1 MKITF
6 PATENFQLAKRLLQT
21 IERSGEEAYIVGGA
35 VRDTILERQVNDI
48 DITTSATPEK
58 IIQLFAK
65 TLPTGIAHGTVSV
78 YEHDHWFEVTTYRE
92 EGPYDDGRHPRYV
105 HFDTNLVGDLS
116 RRDFTINA
124 MAMDQNG
131 ELRDPFHGYDDLM
144 ARTIRAVGD
153 AKTRFQED
161 GLRVAR
167 AFRFAATLGFT
178 IAESTMVALSSSAS
192 FLDKVAAERRLEEW
206 NKFLGAL
213 MAPLCDQ
220 LPDDIISKWTG
231 WKDFLFSSCCH
242 QISKAEGAND
252 RLALIFLLTKFGA
265 VVKLESMMRTLR
277 YSKKN
282 IDEVQALVQISRTW
296 QVTSP
301 ARMTISFGKAL
312 SSYGEKLLERAVRL
326 IVIQDASLTLD
337 DELAHAAKWLN
348 EHPVR
353 TLKDLAIQGSDL
365 IRDLSL
371 QGPIIGM
378 ALEHLF
384 DLVANGQLPNT
395 YDALLKEA
403 NEWIMEAVIDEQVI
417 RNMLQKAPK
426 NLMLYEYKQLSS
438 TNDVAREK
446 MAEAKVPMLAVFTDH
461 QESGRG
467 RQGRAWV
474 SPPGKGL
481 ALSVAFRLE
490 ADDMNRLQ
498 EWPLFAALTVRS
510 ALSSIGIEKAMIKWP
525 NDIFIEGK
533 KVCGIL
539 TEMRSV
545 GKEVHL
551 VIGIGIN
558 VNAELS
564 DFPDDL
570 KSKVTSLKITQM
582 KSISINILTARLIDE
597 FYELLLT
604 YQAKKRFSDQKDEYE
619 RYCMTLGQRI
629 HVRQGHNAVT
639 GVATR
644 IDEEGTLWI
653 SDDQGSDIPIRSG
666 EIIENSEDRV

>member
-1 MKITF
+1 MKIIF
-6 PATENFQLAKRLLQT
+6 PSTENFQLAKSLLQT
-21 IERSGEEAYIVGGA
+21 IEKSGEEAYIVGGA
-35 VRDTILERQVNDI
+35 VRDTILERQVSDI
-48 DITTSATPEK
+48 DIATSATPEK

-78 YEHDHWFEVTTYRE
+78 YEHDHWFEVTTFRE

-131 ELRDPFHGYDDLM
+131 ELRDPFHGYDDLL
-144 ARTIRAVGD
+144 AKIVRAVGD
-153 AKTRFQED
+153 AKSRFQED

-178 IAESTMVALSSSAS
+178 IAESTMAALSSSAS

-206 NKFLGAL
+206 SKFLGAL
-213 MAPLCDQ
+213 TAPKCDWI
-220 LPDDIISKWTG
+220 PDAIVSKWTG
-231 WKDFLFSSCCH
+231 WNDFLFSTCCH
-242 QISKAEGAND
+242 QITEVDGVYD
-252 RLALIFLLTKFGA
+252 RLALIFLLTESNA
-265 VVKLESMMRTLR
+265 DARLETMMRTLR
-277 YSKKN
+277 YSRKG
-282 IDEVQALVQISRTW
+282 IEEVLALVQASQTW
-296 QVTSP
+296 RMTSP
-301 ARMTISFGKAL
+301 IRMTLPFGKAL
-312 SSYGEKLLERAVRL
+312 SSYGESLLERAVRL
-326 IVIQDASLTLD
+326 NVIQDPLLTLD
-337 DELAHAAKWLN
+337 DELALSIKWLN
-348 EHPVR
+348 EHPIR

-365 IRDLSL
+365 IRDLSV
-371 QGPIIGM
+371 QGPMIGM

-384 DLVANGQLPNT
+384 DLVANNQLDNT
-395 YDALLKEA
+395 YESLMKEA
-403 NEWIMEAVIDEQVI
+403 NDWIMETVTDEQVI
-417 RNMLQKAPK
+417 RKLLQTAPK
-426 NLMLYEYKQLSS
+426 NLLIYEYKKLSS

-446 MAEAKVPMLAVFTDH
+446 IAEARVPMLAVFTDH

-474 SPPGKGL
+474 LPPGKGL
-481 ALSVAFRLE
+481 ALSLAFRLE
-490 ADDMNRLQ
+490 GEDRYRLQ

-510 ALSSIGIEKAMIKWP
+510 ALSSIGIEKARIKWP

-539 TEMRSV
+539 TEMRTID
-545 GKEVHL
+545 KEVHL
-551 VIGIGIN
+551 VVGIGIN
-558 VNAELS
+558 VNAELN

-582 KSISINILTARLIDE
+582 KSISINMLTARLIDE
-597 FYELLLT
+597 FYELLLK
-604 YQAKKRFSDQKDEYE
+604 YQAKKRFSDQKEEYE
-619 RYCMTLGQRI
+619 RYCITLGQHV
-629 HVRQGHNAVT
+629 HVRQGHDTVIGIAQ
-639 GVATR
+639 R

-653 SDDQGSDIPIRSG
+653 GNDQGSVIPIRSG